1 MTIDTSAV
9 RTSTVN
15 PSSVNTSTVN
25 ASSVNTS
32 PVNASSVDTSSAGAP
47 DVVVIGGGTG
57 GYSTALRAAA
67 LGLDVVLV
75 ERDKV
80 GGTCLHRGCIP
91 SKALLHAAELVD
103 GITEA
108 RERWGVKATLDS
120 VDWSALVA
128 TRDDIVARNHQGVE
142 AHLAH
147 AGVRVVR
154 GSARLTGP
162 RTVRV
167 EATGRIEATGRVEG
181 MGRVEGTRADFVPGV
196 HDLTA
201 RRGIVLATGSRP
213 RTLPGLAPDGRRV
226 VTSDDAL
233 FAPGLPA
240 SVLVL
245 GGGAIGVEYASFHR
259 SMGAEVTLVE
269 AADRIVPSED
279 ADVSRYLTRGLRK
292 RGIDVLAGAR
302 LLDATVLENGVRARV
317 RTARDETR
325 TVEAERLLV
334 AVGRTPVTDG
344 LDLAAAGLAADERGF
359 VVPADW
365 ARLETAVPGIHV
377 VGDLLPPPSPGLA
390 HASFAEG
397 LLVAETL
404 AGRVSAPVD
413 HRAVPRVTYSSPQT
427 AAVGLSEAE
436 ARARGHE
443 VDVNAMPL
451 TAVAKGMVHGLGGLV
466 KVVTEAGGG
475 QVLGVHLVGPNVS
488 EMIAES
494 QLIVGWDAEPAD
506 VARHVHAHPTLSE
519 AVGEVFLTL
528 AGRGLHQR

>member
-1 MTIDTSAV
+1 M
-9 RTSTVN
+9 
-15 PSSVNTSTVN
+15 
-25 ASSVNTS
+25 
-32 PVNASSVDTSSAGAP
+32 SAGATHTP

-91 SKALLHAAELVD
+91 SKAMLHAAELVD
-103 GITEA
+103 GIVEA

-120 VDWSALVA
+120 VDWPALVA
-128 TRDDIVARNHQGVE
+128 TRDDIVARNHKGVE

-154 GSARLTGP
+154 GSARLTGA

-167 EATGRIEATGRVEG
+167 E
-181 MGRVEGTRADFVPGV
+181 GV
-196 HDLTA
+196 HTESALGVRDFAA

-213 RTLPGLAPDGRRV
+213 RTLPGLVPDGRRV

-233 FAPGLPA
+233 FAPGLPG

-245 GGGAIGVEYASFHR
+245 GGGAIGAEYASFHR

-269 AADRIVPSED
+269 AADRIVPLED
-279 ADVSRYLTRGLRK
+279 ADVSRHLTRGLKK
-292 RGIDVLAGAR
+292 RGVDVQAGAR
-302 LLDATVLENGVRARV
+302 LLDAEVLENGVRARV
-317 RTARDETR
+317 RTARGETR

-334 AVGRTPVTDG
+334 AVGRAPVTEG
-344 LDLAAAGLAADERGF
+344 LDLTAAGLTTDERGF
-359 VVPADW
+359 VAPADW
-365 ARLETAVPGIHV
+365 SRLETAVPGIHV
-377 VGDLLPPPSPGLA
+377 VGDLLPPPSLGLA

-397 LLVAETL
+397 MLVAETL
-404 AGRVSAPVD
+404 AGLPSAPVD
-413 HRAVPRVTYSSPQT
+413 YAAVPRVTYSSPQT
-427 AAVGLSEAE
+427 ASVGLGEAE

-443 VDVNAMPL
+443 VDVNTMPL
-451 TAVAKGMVHGLGGLV
+451 TAVAKGMVHGQGGMV
-466 KVVTEAGGG
+466 KVVAEAGGG

-494 QLIVGWDAEPAD
+494 QLIVGWDAQPSD

-528 AGRGLHQR
+528 AGRGLHQQ

>member
-1 MTIDTSAV
+1 M
-9 RTSTVN
+9 STRAT
-15 PSSVNTSTVN
+15 NT
-25 ASSVNTS
+25 A
-32 PVNASSVDTSSAGAP
+32 
-47 DVVVIGGGTG
+47 DVLVIGGGTG
-57 GYSTALRAAA
+57 GYATALRAAA

-91 SKALLHAAELVD
+91 SKAMLHAAELVD
-103 GITEA
+103 GIAEA

-120 VDWSALVA
+120 VDWAALVA
-128 TRDDIVARNHQGVE
+128 TRDDIVARNHKGVE

-154 GSARLTGP
+154 GSARLTGT

-167 EATGRIEATGRVEG
+167 EGV
-181 MGRVEGTRADFVPGV
+181 RAQAESASGARSEFAPGV
-196 HDLTA
+196 HDFTA

-213 RTLPGLAPDGRRV
+213 RTLPGLVPDGRRV
-226 VTSDDAL
+226 VTSEDAL

-259 SMGAEVTLVE
+259 SMGADVTLVE
-269 AADRIVPSED
+269 AADRIVPLED
-279 ADVSRYLTRGLRK
+279 AEVSRYLTRGLKK
-292 RGIDVLAGAR
+292 RGIDVRAGAR
-302 LLDATVLENGVRARV
+302 LLDAEVLDNGVRARV
-317 RTARDETR
+317 RTARGETR

-334 AVGRTPVTDG
+334 AVGRAPVTEG
-344 LDLAAAGLAADERGF
+344 LGLEAAGLTADERGF

-365 ARLETAVPGIHV
+365 SRLETAVPGVHV
-377 VGDLLPPPSPGLA
+377 VGDLLPPPSLGLA
-390 HASFAEG
+390 HASFAEA

-404 AGRVSAPVD
+404 AGLPSAPVD
-413 HRAVPRVTYSSPQT
+413 YAAMPRVTYSAPQT
-427 AAVGLSEAE
+427 ASVGLSETE
-436 ARARGHE
+436 ARARGRE
-443 VDVNAMPL
+443 VDVSTMPL
-451 TAVAKGMVHGLGGLV
+451 TAVAKGMVHGRGGMV

-475 QVLGVHLVGPNVS
+475 QVLGVHLVGPHVS

-494 QLIVGWDAEPAD
+494 QLIVGWDAEPSD

-528 AGRGLHQR
+528 AGRGLHQQ

>member
-1 MTIDTSAV
+1 M
-9 RTSTVN
+9 
-15 PSSVNTSTVN
+15 NTQG
-25 ASSVNTS
+25 NTT
-32 PVNASSVDTSSAGAP
+32 A
-47 DVVVIGGGTG
+47 DVLVIGGGTG

-91 SKALLHAAELVD
+91 SKAMLHAAELVD
-103 GITEA
+103 GIAEA

-120 VDWSALVA
+120 VDWAALVA
-128 TRDDIVARNHQGVE
+128 TRDAIVGRNHKGVE

-154 GSARLTGP
+154 GSARLTGM
-162 RTVRV
+162 RSVRV
-167 EATGRIEATGRVEG
+167 TAAEG
-181 MGRVEGTRADFVPGV
+181 VHMDSAARPHGGSAPGV
-196 HDLTA
+196 YDFTA

-213 RTLPGLAPDGRRV
+213 RTLPGLVPDGRRV

-240 SVLVL
+240 SVLIL

-269 AADRIVPSED
+269 AADRIVPLED
-279 ADVSRYLTRGLRK
+279 ADVSRHLTRGLKK
-292 RGIDVLAGAR
+292 RGIDVQAGAR
-302 LLDATVLENGVRARV
+302 LLDTEVLENGVRARV
-317 RTARDETR
+317 RTARGETR
-325 TVEAERLLV
+325 TVEAERLLT
-334 AVGRTPVTDG
+334 AVGRAPVTEG
-344 LDLAAAGLAADERGF
+344 LDLAAAGLTTDGRGF

-365 ARLETAVPGIHV
+365 NRLETAVPGIHV
-377 VGDLLPPPSPGLA
+377 VGDLLPPPSLGLA

-404 AGRVSAPVD
+404 AGLPSAPVD
-413 HRAVPRVTYSSPQT
+413 YTAVPRVTYSSPQT
-427 AAVGLSEAE
+427 ASVGLSETE
-436 ARARGHE
+436 ARARGRAVE
-443 VDVNAMPL
+443 VSTMPL
-451 TAVAKGMVHGLGGLV
+451 TAVAKGMVHGQGGMV
-466 KVVTEAGGG
+466 KVVAEAGGG

-528 AGRGLHQR
+528 AGRGLHQQ